1 MSDTKRWIHVFLHK
15 KNNTS
20 NTEAN
25 LLKLREVS
33 DWSWYYELH
42 EGGCVLQMKARIPGA
57 IDDSLVDANN
67 TRRPISTAGRTVWI
81 LVGVLAWGQVCISY
95 VYEPLRDNGAFTNLA
110 QSTIFRV
117 IPAKLARPAGR
128 VQDKMY
134 QPITGDREIRLL
146 ILEPGARE
154 DVLECEL
161 VNAELSWRTRF
172 EALSYAWG
180 DDTTKHELKCSGHNI
195 GVMANLHDALL
206 DLRLPTQ
213 RRVLWIDALCINQAD
228 NDEKSKQIRLMHEIY
243 SQAQEVLIYLGR
255 SDVSVHGAIESM
267 RWLDWKLM
275 PLYVRQFLLSSN
287 IGMASFFVERW
298 VKMKPINHQDFSWD
312 PIINLLRRP
321 WFQRTWV
328 IQEAVI
334 PKHAKVI
341 CGGQSIAWA
350 KVLRIVDAIRYYQS
364 SVKRVPGYHLIY
376 ETISSVDLMRSARD
390 NRHPKIYILGQR
402 WYRPLLT
409 GRPMEEQEDSKLLD
423 LILMS
428 RKYKCTHPHDKIFG
442 MLGVTAED
450 TSSKFLE
457 PNYEISEFDAYRNFV
472 LWEIRHNKSLRVL
485 GTSSQKSSRQRTSPS
500 WVPDFNRLD
509 SITGLTGSPFRGSE
523 VDASAGMPMEVRE
536 SNDSTTLHIRGCIVD
551 TIHTVGKKS
560 FTDRSTRLSKRQRS
574 DEQLSVYDQLQV
586 NRGMI
591 EEARDIWLEATK
603 GLARGLGPGPG
614 DRIFDTNVI
623 DGRPLPDRSISPG
636 WEPFLRVLFGDASV
650 GSKSSMFIKEIT
662 TSFLRLTLVEDQLPE
677 EYTKS
682 EEVFAIKALGY
693 FAAIARSRR
702 FARTDMGLAAYV
714 PMRARRGD
722 LVVVLYGSKVPF
734 VVREKGDGRY
744 CLVGECYM
752 DGIMRGEGIRFAEYE
767 NRDIELTLV

>member
-1 MSDTKRWIHVFLHK
+1 
-15 KNNTS
+15 
-20 NTEAN
+20 
-25 LLKLREVS
+25 
-33 DWSWYYELH
+33 
-42 EGGCVLQMKARIPGA
+42 
-57 IDDSLVDANN
+57 
-67 TRRPISTAGRTVWI
+67 
-81 LVGVLAWGQVCISY
+81 
-95 VYEPLRDNGAFTNLA
+95 
-110 QSTIFRV
+110 
-117 IPAKLARPAGR
+117 
-128 VQDKMY
+128 
-134 QPITGDREIRLL
+134 
-146 ILEPGARE
+146 
-154 DVLECEL
+154 
-161 VNAELSWRTRF
+161 
-172 EALSYAWG
+172 
-180 DDTTKHELKCSGHNI
+180 
-195 GVMANLHDALL
+195 MANLHDALL
-206 DLRLPTQ
+206 DLRLPKQ

-255 SDVSVHGAIESM
+255 SDALVHGAIESM

-287 IGMASFFVERW
+287 IGMASFFVEKW
-298 VKMKPINHQDFSWD
+298 TKMKPINRQDFSWD

-341 CGGQSIAWA
+341 CGDQSIAWV

-390 NRHPKIYILGQR
+390 NRHPRIYILGQR

-409 GRPMEEQEDSKLLD
+409 GRQMEVQDDSKLLD

-450 TSSKFLE
+450 TSSKLLE

-485 GTSSQKSSRQRTSPS
+485 GTSSQKSSRHRTSPS
-500 WVPDFNRLD
+500 WVSDFNRLD
-509 SITGLTGSPFRGSE
+509 SITGLTGSPFSSSY
-523 VDASAGMPMEVRE
+523 VDASAGMPMGVRE
-536 SNDSTTLHIRGCIVD
+536 SNNSTNLHIKGSIVD
-551 TIHTVGKKS
+551 TIHTVGKRS
-560 FTDRSTRLSKRQRS
+560 FTDRSTRLSKRQKS
-574 DEQLSVYDQLQV
+574 DVQLSVYEQLQV

-591 EEARDIWLEATK
+591 EEAKDIWLEATK

-614 DRIFDTNVI
+614 SRIFDTNLT
-623 DGRPLPDRSISPG
+623 DARPPPDRSISPG
-636 WEPFLRVLFGDASV
+636 WEPFSRVLFGDVSV

-662 TSFLRLTLVEDQLPE
+662 TSFLRLTLAEDQLPE

-682 EEVFAIKALGY
+682 EERDRDVLHEQTWGW
-693 FAAIARSRR
+693 
-702 FARTDMGLAAYV
+702 LAMF
-714 PMRARRGD
+714 P
-722 LVVVLYGSKVPF
+722 
-734 VVREKGDGRY
+734 
-744 CLVGECYM
+744 
-752 DGIMRGEGIRFAEYE
+752 
-767 NRDIELTLV
+767 

>member
-15 KNNTS
+15 KDNTS
-20 NTEAN
+20 NAEVN

-42 EGGCVLQMKARIPGA
+42 KGGCVLQMKARIPGA
-57 IDDSLVDANN
+57 IDDSLVDAVKLLRKLGASGDWILSHHVNN
-67 TRRPISTAGRTVWI
+67 TRRPISTAMRTVWI
-81 LVGVLAWGQVCISY
+81 SIGVLAWGQICISY
-95 VYEPLRDNGAFTNLA
+95 VYEPLRDNGVFTNLA
-110 QSTIFRV
+110 QSTIFRA
-117 IPAKLARPAGR
+117 IPAKLARPAER
-128 VQDKMY
+128 VENEMY
-134 QPITGDREIRLL
+134 QPITGDKEIRLL
-146 ILEPGARE
+146 VLEPGARE

-180 DDTTKHELKCSGHNI
+180 DDTTKHELKCSGYNI
-195 GVMANLHDALL
+195 SVMANLHDALL

-243 SQAQEVLIYLGR
+243 SQAQEVLIYLGK
-255 SDVSVHGAIESM
+255 SDASVHGAIESM

-287 IGMASFFVERW
+287 IGMASFFVEKW
-298 VKMKPINHQDFSWD
+298 IKMKPINDQDFSWD

-341 CGGQSIAWA
+341 CGDQSIAWV
-350 KVLRIVDAIRYYQS
+350 KVLRIVDAI
-364 SVKRVPGYHLIY
+364 
-376 ETISSVDLMRSARD
+376 SVDLMRSARD

-402 WYRPLLT
+402 RYRPLLT
-409 GRPMEEQEDSKLLD
+409 GRPMEGQEDSKLLD

-428 RKYKCTHPHDKIFG
+428 RRYKCTHPHDKIFG

-450 TSSKFLE
+450 TSSKLLE

-509 SITGLTGSPFRGSE
+509 SITGLAGSLFSGSY

-536 SNDSTTLHIRGCIVD
+536 SNNCTNLHIKGSIVD
-551 TIHTVGKKS
+551 TIHTVGKMS

-574 DEQLSVYDQLQV
+574 DEQLSVYEQLQV

-614 DRIFDTNVI
+614 DRIFDTNVT
-623 DGRPLPDRSISPG
+623 DGRPSPDRSISPG
-636 WEPFLRVLFGDASV
+636 WEPFLRVLSGDVSV

-662 TSFLRLTLVEDQLPE
+662 TSFLRLTLAEDQLPE

-682 EEVFAIKALGY
+682 EERG
-693 FAAIARSRR
+693 R
-702 FARTDMGLAAYV
+702 DGLHEQTWGWLAMC
-714 PMRARRGD
+714 P
-722 LVVVLYGSKVPF
+722 
-734 VVREKGDGRY
+734 
-744 CLVGECYM
+744 
-752 DGIMRGEGIRFAEYE
+752 
-767 NRDIELTLV
+767 

>member
-57 IDDSLVDANN
+57 IDNSLVDAVKLL
-67 TRRPISTAGRTVWI
+67 RKLEASGEWI
-81 LVGVLAWGQVCISY
+81 LSHHVVAFGLGAGLHLVCI
-95 VYEPLRDNGAFTNLA
+95 R
-110 QSTIFRV
+110 
-117 IPAKLARPAGR
+117 
-128 VQDKMY
+128 
-134 QPITGDREIRLL
+134 
-146 ILEPGARE
+146 
-154 DVLECEL
+154 
-161 VNAELSWRTRF
+161 
-172 EALSYAWG
+172 
-180 DDTTKHELKCSGHNI
+180 
-195 GVMANLHDALL
+195 
-206 DLRLPTQ
+206 
-213 RRVLWIDALCINQAD
+213 
-228 NDEKSKQIRLMHEIY
+228 
-243 SQAQEVLIYLGR
+243 
-255 SDVSVHGAIESM
+255 
-267 RWLDWKLM
+267 
-275 PLYVRQFLLSSN
+275 
-287 IGMASFFVERW
+287 AS
-298 VKMKPINHQDFSWD
+298 
-312 PIINLLRRP
+312 
-321 WFQRTWV
+321 
-328 IQEAVI
+328 
-334 PKHAKVI
+334 
-341 CGGQSIAWA
+341 
-350 KVLRIVDAIRYYQS
+350 
-364 SVKRVPGYHLIY
+364 
-376 ETISSVDLMRSARD
+376 
-390 NRHPKIYILGQR
+390 
-402 WYRPLLT
+402 
-409 GRPMEEQEDSKLLD
+409 
-423 LILMS
+423 
-428 RKYKCTHPHDKIFG
+428 
-442 MLGVTAED
+442 
-450 TSSKFLE
+450 
-457 PNYEISEFDAYRNFV
+457 
-472 LWEIRHNKSLRVL
+472 
-485 GTSSQKSSRQRTSPS
+485 
-500 WVPDFNRLD
+500 
-509 SITGLTGSPFRGSE
+509 
-523 VDASAGMPMEVRE
+523 
-536 SNDSTTLHIRGCIVD
+536 
-551 TIHTVGKKS
+551 
-560 FTDRSTRLSKRQRS
+560 QRS

>member
-15 KNNTS
+15 KNSTS
-20 NTEAN
+20 NAEAN
-25 LLKLREVS
+25 LLKLREIS
-33 DWSWYYELH
+33 DWNWYYELH
-42 EGGCVLQMKARIPGA
+42 EGECVLQMKARIPGA
-57 IDDSLVDANN
+57 IDDSLVDAKN
-67 TRRPISTAGRTVWI
+67 TRGKISKVGRTVWMS
-81 LVGVLAWGQVCISY
+81 VGVLAWGQVCISY
-95 VYEPLRDNGAFTNLA
+95 VYEPLRDNGVFTNLA
-110 QSTIFRV
+110 QSTIFRA
-117 IPAKLARPAGR
+117 IPAKLARPAKR
-128 VQDKMY
+128 VENELY
-134 QPITGDREIRLL
+134 QPITGDKEIRLL
-146 ILEPGARE
+146 ILEPGARG

-180 DDTTKHELKCSGHNI
+180 DDTTKHELRCSGHII

-255 SDVSVHGAIESM
+255 SDASVHGAIESM

-341 CGGQSIAWA
+341 CGDQSIAWA

-409 GRPMEEQEDSKLLD
+409 GRPMEGQEDSKLLD
-423 LILMS
+423 LVLMS
-428 RKYKCTHPHDKIFG
+428 RRYKCTHPHDKIFG

-450 TSSKFLE
+450 TSSKLLE

-509 SITGLTGSPFRGSE
+509 SITGLTGSPFSGSE
-523 VDASAGMPMEVRE
+523 VDASAGMPMEVRG
-536 SNDSTTLHIRGCIVD
+536 SNNSTDLHIRGSIVD

-623 DGRPLPDRSISPG
+623 DGRPSPDRSISPG

-662 TSFLRLTLVEDQLPE
+662 TSFLRLTLAEDQLPE

-682 EEVFAIKALGY
+682 VERCD
-693 FAAIARSRR
+693 AAIGTSAEQACIS
-702 FARTDMGLAAYV
+702 LQ
-714 PMRARRGD
+714 
-722 LVVVLYGSKVPF
+722 LILLYEPGPIALS
-734 VVREKGDGRY
+734 
-744 CLVGECYM
+744 LQS
-752 DGIMRGEGIRFAEYE
+752 IS
-767 NRDIELTLV
+767 NQ

>member
-1 MSDTKRWIHVFLHK
+1 
-15 KNNTS
+15 
-20 NTEAN
+20 
-25 LLKLREVS
+25 
-33 DWSWYYELH
+33 
-42 EGGCVLQMKARIPGA
+42 
-57 IDDSLVDANN
+57 
-67 TRRPISTAGRTVWI
+67 
-81 LVGVLAWGQVCISY
+81 
-95 VYEPLRDNGAFTNLA
+95 
-110 QSTIFRV
+110 
-117 IPAKLARPAGR
+117 
-128 VQDKMY
+128 MY

-146 ILEPGARE
+146 ILQPGARD

-180 DDTTKHELKCSGHNI
+180 DDTTTHELKCSGHNI

-275 PLYVRQFLLSSN
+275 PLDARQFLLSSN
-287 IGMASFFVERW
+287 IGMASFFVEKW
-298 VKMKPINHQDFSWD
+298 TKMKPINHQDFSWD

-321 WFQRTWV
+321 WFQRTWI

-341 CGGQSIAWA
+341 CGDQSIAWV

-409 GRPMEEQEDSKLLD
+409 GRPMEGQEDSKLLD

-428 RKYKCTHPHDKIFG
+428 RRYKCTHPHDKIFG
-442 MLGVTAED
+442 MLGVAAED
-450 TSSKFLE
+450 TSSKLLE

-485 GTSSQKSSRQRTSPS
+485 GTSSQKSSRQHTSPS

-509 SITGLTGSPFRGSE
+509 SITGLTGSPFSGSY

-536 SNDSTTLHIRGCIVD
+536 SNNCTNLHIKGSIVD
-551 TIHTVGKKS
+551 TIHTVGKRS

-586 NRGMI
+586 NRGMV
-591 EEARDIWLEATK
+591 EEARDIWLEAAK

-614 DRIFDTNVI
+614 GRIFDTNVI
-623 DGRPLPDRSISPG
+623 DDRPLPDRSISPG
-636 WEPFLRVLFGDASV
+636 WEPFLRVLFGDVSV

-662 TSFLRLTLVEDQLPE
+662 TSFLRLTLAEDQLPE
-677 EYTKS
+677 EYTQS

-702 FARTDMGLAAYV
+702 FARTDMGLAGYV

-752 DGIMRGEGIRFAEYE
+752 DGIMHGEGIRFAEYE

>member
-1 MSDTKRWIHVFLHK
+1 MFLHRGQLLRGVRGVAHAQPRLLHGLHRHPSLQWLPTQ
-15 KNNTS
+15 TS
-20 NTEAN
+20 N
-25 LLKLREVS
+25 
-33 DWSWYYELH
+33 
-42 EGGCVLQMKARIPGA
+42 Q
-57 IDDSLVDANN
+57 
-67 TRRPISTAGRTVWI
+67 RRAKSPRSKWTFRKIVWI
-81 LVGVLAWGQVCISY
+81 SVGALAWGQVFISY
-95 VYEPLRDNGAFTNLA
+95 VYEPLRDNGVFADIA
-110 QSTIFRV
+110 QSTIFQV
-117 IPAKLARPAGR
+117 LPAKLARPAER
-128 VQDKMY
+128 VENELY
-134 QPITGDREIRLL
+134 QPITGDKEIRLL

-154 DVLECEL
+154 DVLECKL
-161 VNAELSWRTRF
+161 ANAELSWRTRF

-180 DDTTKHELKCSGHNI
+180 DDTTKHELKCSGYVI

-243 SQAQEVLIYLGR
+243 SQAYEVLIYLGK
-255 SDVSVHGAIESM
+255 SDASVHGAIESI

-275 PLYVRQFLLSSN
+275 PLYARKFLLSSN

-298 VKMKPINHQDFSWD
+298 TNMKPINREDFSWD

-334 PKHAKVI
+334 PKHAKII
-341 CGGQSIAWA
+341 CGDQSIAWA
-350 KVLRIVDAIRYYQS
+350 KVLRIVDAIRHYQS
-364 SVKRVPGYHLIY
+364 SVKRVPGYHLTY

-390 NRHPKIYILGQR
+390 NRHPRIYIFGQW

-409 GRPMEEQEDSKLLD
+409 GRPMEGQEDSKLLD

-428 RKYKCTHPHDKIFG
+428 RRYKCTHPHDKIFG

-450 TSSKFLE
+450 TSNKLLK
-457 PNYEISEFDAYRNFV
+457 PDYEISQFDAYRNFV

-485 GTSSQKSSRQRTSPS
+485 GTSSQKSSRQCTSPS

-509 SITGLTGSPFRGSE
+509 SITGLTGSPFSGSY
-523 VDASAGMPMEVRE
+523 VDASAGLPMEVRE
-536 SNDSTTLHIRGCIVD
+536 SNNSTTLHIKGSIVD

-560 FTDRSTRLSKRQRS
+560 FTDRYTRLSKRQRR
-574 DEQLSVYDQLQV
+574 DEQLSIYDQLQV

-614 DRIFDTNVI
+614 DRIFKTKVI
-623 DGRPLPDRSISPG
+623 EGRPSPDRSISPG
-636 WEPFLRVLFGDASV
+636 WEPFLRVLFGDVSV
-650 GSKSSMFIKEIT
+650 GSKYSMFIKEIS
-662 TSFLRLTLVEDQLPE
+662 TSFLRLTLAEDQLPKECIKGE
-677 EYTKS
+677 EA
-682 EEVFAIKALGY
+682 FAIKALGF

-702 FARTDMGLAAYV
+702 FARTDMGLVGYV
-714 PMRARRGD
+714 PMRASRGD

-734 VVREKGDGRY
+734 VVREKGHGRY
-744 CLVGECYM
+744 ALVGECYM
-752 DGIMRGEGIRFAEYE
+752 DGIMHGEGIRFAKYE